1 MEPMT
6 MLSIGQSALGFLEQ
20 RKAAREQQ
28 ARYEAN
34 RIAAVAARDLKI
46 QSLNQRA
53 IQESEAVAEDKMA
66 LAIKA
71 LETKERQ
78 KVTAGEA
85 GVAGKSVKQQ
95 IALTEARELRGVSKY
110 NASIKNLLTQVELEK
125 AGLNAQAMNRINS
138 MQQGQPPSLIG
149 AVVTGIGAAAAADIK
164 YGDGKMFGIDL
175 KGDINISKMFS
186 GGISEPS
193 LPSSGTFNPS
203 FTSNK
208 SMIDVTT
215 GF

>member
-1 MEPMT
+1 MT
-6 MLSIGQSALGFLEQ
+6 ALSIGKTALDFLEKGKQ
-20 RKAAREQQ
+20 AREQQ

-78 KVTAGEA
+78 KVAAGEA

-95 IALTEARELRGVSKY
+95 QELTEARKLRGISKY
-110 NASIKNLLTQVELEK
+110 DATIDRLLTQVELEK
-125 AGLNAQAMNRINS
+125 AGVNAEALNRINAI
-138 MQQGQPPSLIG
+138 QQGQPPSLMG
-149 AVVTGIGAAAAADIK
+149 AVVGAAANAAAMDIK
-164 YGDGKMFGIDL
+164 YGDGKMFGVDL
-175 KGDINISKMFS
+175 INRDVANMTTNGMTGITTTKIRALSTAKIFS
-186 GGISEPS
+186 
-193 LPSSGTFNPS
+193 
-203 FTSNK
+203 
-208 SMIDVTT
+208 
-215 GF
+215 

>member
-20 RKAAREQQ
+20 RKQAREQQ

-46 QSLNQRA
+46 QSLNNRA

-78 KVTAGEA
+78 KVAAGEA
-85 GVAGKSVKQQ
+85 GVGAGRTAKQ
-95 IALTEARELRGVSKY
+95 ITDLTEARKLRGISKY
-110 NASIKNLLTQVELEK
+110 DATIDRLLTQVELEK
-125 AGLNAQAMNRINS
+125 AGINAEALNRINS
-138 MQQGQPPSLIG
+138 LQQGQPPSLMG
-149 AVVTGIGAAAAADIK
+149 AVVGAAANAAAMDIK
-164 YGDGKMFGIDL
+164 YGDGKLFGLDL
-175 KGDINISKMFS
+175 VGDKNVAALSSKGLTGDSTSIFPQSNSFS
-186 GGISEPS
+186 I
-193 LPSSGTFNPS
+193 LT
-203 FTSNK
+203 
-208 SMIDVTT
+208 
-215 GF
+215 

>member
-1 MEPMT
+1 MT

-46 QSLNQRA
+46 QALNNRA

-78 KVTAGEA
+78 KVAAGEA
-85 GVAGKSVKQQ
+85 GVGAGRTAKQ
-95 IALTEARELRGVSKY
+95 ITDLTEARKLRGISKY
-110 NASIKNLLTQVELEK
+110 DATIDRLLTQVELEK

-138 MQQGQPPSLIG
+138 LQQGQPPSLIG

-186 GGISEPS
+186 GGTSEPS

>member
-1 MEPMT
+1 MAIPPIDPMT
-6 MLSIGQSALGFLEQ
+6 ALSIGKTALDFLEKGKQ
-20 RKAAREQQ
+20 AREQQ

-78 KVTAGEA
+78 KVAAGEA

-95 IALTEARELRGVSKY
+95 IALTEARELRGMSKY
-110 NASIKNLLTQVELEK
+110 NANIESLLTQVELEK
-125 AGLNAQAMNRINS
+125 AGLNAEALNRINS
-138 MQQGQPPSLIG
+138 LQQGRPPSLMG
-149 AVVTGIGAAAAADIK
+149 AIVEGASAAAIADIK
-164 YGDGKMFGIDL
+164 YGDGKMFGINLVGDKNVSNLIQKGTYGDL
-175 KGDINISKMFS
+175 MTPLIKSPPFS
-186 GGISEPS
+186 I
-193 LPSSGTFNPS
+193 
-203 FTSNK
+203 TS
-208 SMIDVTT
+208 T
-215 GF
+215 

>member
-6 MLSIGQSALGFLEQ
+6 MLSIGQTALGFLEKK
-20 RKAAREQQ
+20 KAAREQQ

-78 KVTAGEA
+78 KVAAGEA

-95 IALTEARELRGVSKY
+95 IALTEARELRGMSKY
-110 NASIKNLLTQVELEK
+110 NANIESLLTQVELEK
-125 AGLNAQAMNRINS
+125 AGLNAEALNRINS
-138 MQQGQPPSLIG
+138 LQQGQPPSLMG
-149 AVVTGIGAAAAADIK
+149 AIVEGASAAAMADIK
-164 YGDGKMFGIDL
+164 YGDGKMFGINLVGDKNVSNLIQKGTYGDL
-175 KGDINISKMFS
+175 MTPLLKSPPFS
-186 GGISEPS
+186 I
-193 LPSSGTFNPS
+193 
-203 FTSNK
+203 TS
-208 SMIDVTT
+208 T
-215 GF
+215 

>member
-6 MLSIGQSALGFLEQ
+6 MLSIGQSALGFLEKQ
-20 RKAAREQQ
+20 RQAREQQ

-85 GVAGKSVKQQ
+85 GVGAGRTAKQ
-95 IALTEARELRGVSKY
+95 ITDLTEARKLRGISKY
-110 NASIKNLLTQVELEK
+110 DATIDRLLTQVELEK
-125 AGLNAQAMNRINS
+125 AGINAEALNRINS
-138 MQQGQPPSLIG
+138 LQQGQPPSLMG
-149 AVVTGIGAAAAADIK
+149 AVVGAAANAAAMDIQ
-164 YGDGKMFGIDL
+164 YGDGKLFGIDL
-175 KGDINISKMFS
+175 VGDKNVAALSSKGLTGDSTSIFPQSNSFS
-186 GGISEPS
+186 I
-193 LPSSGTFNPS
+193 LT
-203 FTSNK
+203 
-208 SMIDVTT
+208 
-215 GF
+215 

>member
-6 MLSIGQSALGFLEQ
+6 MLSIGQTALGFLEKGKQ
-20 RKAAREQQ
+20 AREQQ

-78 KVTAGEA
+78 KVAAGEA

-95 IALTEARELRGVSKY
+95 IDLTEARELRGMSKY
-110 NASIKNLLTQVELEK
+110 NANIESLLTQVELEK
-125 AGLNAQAMNRINS
+125 AGLNAEALNRINS
-138 MQQGQPPSLIG
+138 LQQGQPPSLMG
-149 AVVTGIGAAAAADIK
+149 AIVEGAAAAAIADIK
-164 YGDGKMFGIDL
+164 YGDGKMFGINLVGDKNVSNLIQKGTYGDL
-175 KGDINISKMFS
+175 MTPLLKSPPFS
-186 GGISEPS
+186 I
-193 LPSSGTFNPS
+193 
-203 FTSNK
+203 TS
-208 SMIDVTT
+208 T
-215 GF
+215 

>member
-6 MLSIGQSALGFLEQ
+6 MLSIGQSALGFLEKQ
-20 RKAAREQQ
+20 RQAREQQ

-85 GVAGKSVKQQ
+85 GVGAGRTAKQ
-95 IALTEARELRGVSKY
+95 ITDLTEARKLRGISKY
-110 NASIKNLLTQVELEK
+110 DATIDRLLTQVELEK
-125 AGLNAQAMNRINS
+125 AGVNAEALNRINS
-138 MQQGQPPSLIG
+138 LQQGQPPSLIG
-149 AVVTGIGAAAAADIK
+149 AVVGAAANAAAMDIQ
-164 YGDGKMFGIDL
+164 YGDGKLFGIDL
-175 KGDINISKMFS
+175 VGDKNVAALSSKGLTGDSTSIFPQSNSFS
-186 GGISEPS
+186 I
-193 LPSSGTFNPS
+193 LT
-203 FTSNK
+203 
-208 SMIDVTT
+208 
-215 GF
+215 

>member
-6 MLSIGQSALGFLEQ
+6 MLSIGQSALGFLEA

-46 QSLNQRA
+46 QTLNQRA
-53 IQESEAVAEDKMA
+53 IQESEVIAEDKMA

-78 KVTAGEA
+78 KVAAGEA

-95 IALTEARELRGVSKY
+95 IDLTEARELRGMGKY

-138 MQQGQPPSLIG
+138 LQQGQPPSLVG
-149 AVVTGIGAAAAADIK
+149 AVVGAAASAAVVDIK

-175 KGDINISKMFS
+175 KGDVNVSKYLGNGAVSDAF
-186 GGISEPS
+186 
-193 LPSSGTFNPS
+193 PSSGQYIPNFGSAPINT
-203 FTSNK
+203 
-208 SMIDVTT
+208 
-215 GF
+215 

>member
-6 MLSIGQSALGFLEQ
+6 MLSIGQSALGFLEA

-46 QSLNQRA
+46 QSLNNRA

-78 KVTAGEA
+78 KVAAGEA

-95 IALTEARELRGVSKY
+95 IDLTEARKLRGISKY
-110 NASIKNLLTQVELEK
+110 DATIDRLLTQVELEK
-125 AGLNAQAMNRINS
+125 AGLNAEAMNRINAV
-138 MQQGQPPSLIG
+138 QQGQPPSLMG
-149 AVVTGIGAAAAADIK
+149 AVVGAAANAVAMDVK
-164 YGDGKMFGIDL
+164 YGDGELFGIKWAGDKNVTNLNAFGTADNMTPIPTNDISFALL
-175 KGDINISKMFS
+175 K
-186 GGISEPS
+186 
-193 LPSSGTFNPS
+193 
-203 FTSNK
+203 
-208 SMIDVTT
+208 
-215 GF
+215 

>member
-1 MEPMT
+1 MT
-6 MLSIGQSALGFLEQ
+6 MLSIGQSALSFLEKKRQ
-20 RKAAREQQ
+20 AREQQ

-46 QSLNQRA
+46 QTLNQRA
-53 IQESEAVAEDKMA
+53 IQESEVIAEDKLA

-71 LETKERQ
+71 LETKEKQ
-78 KVTAGEA
+78 KVAAGEA

-95 IALTEARELRGVSKY
+95 IALTEARELRGMGKY

-125 AGLNAQAMNRINS
+125 AGLNAEAMNRINS
-138 MQQGQPPSLIG
+138 LQQGQPPSLIG

-175 KGDINISKMFS
+175 KGDVNVSNFFKD
-186 GGISEPS
+186 GKTEVS
-193 LPSSGTFNPS
+193 LPSSGNYNPENFN
-203 FTSNK
+203 TSL
-208 SMIDVTT
+208 SGI
-215 GF
+215 F

>member
-1 MEPMT
+1 MT
-6 MLSIGQSALGFLEQ
+6 MLSIGQSALGFLEKQ
-20 RKAAREQQ
+20 RQAREQQ

-85 GVAGKSVKQQ
+85 GVGAGRTAKQ
-95 IALTEARELRGVSKY
+95 ITDLTEARKLRGISKY
-110 NASIKNLLTQVELEK
+110 DATIDRLLTQVELEK
-125 AGLNAQAMNRINS
+125 AGINAEALNRINS
-138 MQQGQPPSLIG
+138 LQQGQPPSLMG
-149 AVVTGIGAAAAADIK
+149 AVVGAAANAAAMDIQ
-164 YGDGKMFGIDL
+164 YGDGKLFGIDL
-175 KGDINISKMFS
+175 VGDKNVAALSSKGLTGDSTSIFPQSNSFS
-186 GGISEPS
+186 I
-193 LPSSGTFNPS
+193 LT
-203 FTSNK
+203 
-208 SMIDVTT
+208 
-215 GF
+215 

>member
-6 MLSIGQSALGFLEQ
+6 MLSIGQSALGFLEA

-46 QSLNQRA
+46 QSLNNRA
-53 IQESEAVAEDKMA
+53 IQEAEVVAEDKMA

-78 KVTAGEA
+78 KVAAGEA

-95 IALTEARELRGVSKY
+95 IALTEARELRGMGKY
-110 NASIKNLLTQVELEK
+110 NANIERLLTQVELEK
-125 AGLNAQAMNRINS
+125 AGLNAEAMNRINS
-138 MQQGQPPSLIG
+138 LQQGQPPSLMG
-149 AVVTGIGAAAAADIK
+149 AVVGAAASAAVADIK
-164 YGDGKMFGIDL
+164 YGDGKLFGINLVGDKNVANLVQKGTYGDL
-175 KGDINISKMFS
+175 MTPLLKSPPFS
-186 GGISEPS
+186 I
-193 LPSSGTFNPS
+193 
-203 FTSNK
+203 TS
-208 SMIDVTT
+208 T
-215 GF
+215 

>member
-6 MLSIGQSALGFLEQ
+6 MLSIGQQALGFFEKK
-20 RKAAREQQ
+20 RAAREQQ

-78 KVTAGEA
+78 KVAAGEA

-95 IALTEARELRGVSKY
+95 IALTEARELRGMSKY
-110 NASIKNLLTQVELEK
+110 NANIESLLTQVELEK
-125 AGLNAQAMNRINS
+125 AGLNAEALNRINS
-138 MQQGQPPSLIG
+138 LQQGQPPSLMG
-149 AVVTGIGAAAAADIK
+149 AIVEGASAAAIADIK
-164 YGDGKMFGIDL
+164 YGDGKMFGINLVGDKNVSNLIQKGTYGDL
-175 KGDINISKMFS
+175 MTPLLKSPPFS
-186 GGISEPS
+186 I
-193 LPSSGTFNPS
+193 
-203 FTSNK
+203 TS
-208 SMIDVTT
+208 T
-215 GF
+215 

>member
-1 MEPMT
+1 MELMT
-6 MLSIGQSALGFLEQ
+6 ALSIGQSALGFLEKGKQ
-20 RKAAREQQ
+20 ARQQQ

-46 QSLNQRA
+46 QTLNKRA
-53 IQESEAVAEDKMA
+53 IQESEVIAEDKLA
-66 LAIKA
+66 LALKA

-78 KVTAGEA
+78 KVAAGEA
-85 GVAGKSVKQQ
+85 GVAGKTVKQQ

-175 KGDINISKMFS
+175 KGDVNVSNFFKD
-186 GGISEPS
+186 GKTEQS
-193 LPSSGTFNPS
+193 LPSSGNFEFSSYT
-203 FTSNK
+203 K
-208 SMIDVTT
+208 SSGI
-215 GF
+215 FS

>member
-6 MLSIGQSALGFLEQ
+6 MLSIGQSALNFLEKQ
-20 RKAAREQQ
+20 RQAREQQ

-85 GVAGKSVKQQ
+85 GVGAGRTAKQ
-95 IALTEARELRGVSKY
+95 ITDLTEARKLRGISKY
-110 NASIKNLLTQVELEK
+110 DATIDRLLTQVELEK
-125 AGLNAQAMNRINS
+125 AGINAEALNRINS
-138 MQQGQPPSLIG
+138 LQQGQPPSLMG
-149 AVVTGIGAAAAADIK
+149 AVVGAAANAAAMDIQ
-164 YGDGKMFGIDL
+164 YGDGKLFGIDL
-175 KGDINISKMFS
+175 VGDKNVAALSSKGLTGDSTSIFPQSNSFS
-186 GGISEPS
+186 I
-193 LPSSGTFNPS
+193 LT
-203 FTSNK
+203 
-208 SMIDVTT
+208 
-215 GF
+215 